1 MATLTEDLDR
11 SWNEAYT
18 QKDIRAGIKLIGEFM
33 GVVLLAG
40 TVFVGSSI
48 LLSAVLGPL
57 GIGISGAAVFHGIVK
72 PFMKWYNELDST
84 ERFFVRAAVN
94 AFNPAD
100 HAALAVG
107 VVANVEEVTSLVQFL
122 QKALEVQKRA
132 NAAANVVAKATKATK
147 KLFSRS

>member
-18 QKDIRAGIKLIGEFM
+18 NKDIRAGIKLIGEFM
-33 GVVLLAG
+33 GVVLLAS

-48 LLSAVLGPL
+48 LLSTVLGPL
-57 GIGISGAAVFHGIVK
+57 GIGVSGAAVFHGIVK

-100 HAALAVG
+100 HAALAAG
-107 VVANVEEVTSLVQFL
+107 VVGDVEEVTALVQFL
-122 QKALEVQKRA
+122 QEALKVQRRA
-132 NAAANVVAKATKATK
+132 KAAANIVANASKAAK
-147 KLFSRS
+147 KFLSRS